1 LNLRQ
6 AIRLLCSI
14 PLLFVQA
21 EPGPPSERNSVRGW
35 ELTPDPTLPNVLL
48 LGDSISIG
56 YTLRVRE
63 LLAGKANVYRP
74 MQPDGIRPL
83 NCEGTRLGVRRL
95 DDWLGDREWTV
106 IHFNWGLHDLR
117 QLGRVD
123 DRPDGEPILQ
133 SDLQTYRR
141 NLRQLTQTLQ
151 KTGARLIFATTTPVP
166 GGNLQPPRNP
176 EDPPRYNAAAL
187 EIMREH
193 NVVVNDLY
201 SLVLPR
207 IEALQQP
214 RNVHFTEA
222 GHEVLAR
229 AVADSI
235 LSALRSVESIQY

>member
-1 LNLRQ
+1 MNLRQ

-21 EPGPPSERNSVRGW
+21 EPGSQAERNPGGLW
-35 ELTPDPTLPNVLL
+35 EFTPDPALPNVLL

-63 LLAGKANVYRP
+63 MLQGKANVYRP

-95 DDWLGDREWTV
+95 DDWLGDREWAV

-117 QLGRVD
+117 QVGRVD
-123 DRPDGEPILQ
+123 GRPDGEPILQ
-133 SDLQTYRR
+133 SDLETYRR

-151 KTGARLIFATTTPVP
+151 NTGARLIFATTTPVP
-166 GGNLQPPRNP
+166 AGVDQPPRNP
-176 EDPPRYNAAAL
+176 EDPPRYNATAL

-193 NVVVNDLY
+193 SVAVNDLY

-207 IEALQQP
+207 LEELQQP

-222 GHEVLAR
+222 GHDVLAR